1 MIDRDITVTV
11 KGRTAT
17 LSEEIF
23 VYKND
28 GAIKYYFNVIDY
40 AYRFSTENMIAR
52 AVIKTSNMTI
62 LKPNGDSFKTLRKP
76 VVGDTVE
83 FDLSK
88 DLIDEANEVGDYQIQ
103 IHLFDLQDNR
113 ITIPAFKITV
123 LDTIADVP
131 EPNLAILN
139 ASYADKSYLS
149 KEESHIDGPFQP
161 GDLLTADN
169 LNALHKFTLDTC
181 EGTRDYI
188 DQGLA
193 QIKGEKEEVTN
204 ARGGLHYLK
213 LRLERDKEEVLQ
225 IMREDLYKSFK
236 GERITADKSVK
247 GVTNNLTV
255 SGKTIQNLHPMSKY
269 EFASDTVNQGRY
281 SVVTQT
287 NNNITIQ
294 ISNVL
299 ESWYYFQCGNIDLAM
314 LKPNTKYTI
323 VGDFKNCLNV
333 SLQKANGTLLITDRV
348 NIVDNKAVITTVNS
362 FVDATLIVL
371 YVMLGKG
378 VGETYAKNIMILE
391 GDWTNKEIP
400 PYFTGIK
407 SVGDKSKNL
416 FNLNAP
422 SKSYN
427 AVIETVEDGV
437 KVYNNTATT
446 WGYGA
451 KLLEVQ
457 PNTDYYITY
466 KCSTTVGAHISI
478 RDLNGGLVRDIG
490 ISGGTFNSG
499 ENSQIYVYM
508 YCSVGDAII
517 NTVVYRNI
525 QLEKG
530 KTATL
535 YNPYYEGTK
544 ISILSHNKNI
554 FDGIVELGS
563 LHNSNGAN
571 NNDDKTR
578 IRTKNYINIDGMK
591 KVYISSSISGSLG
604 IRYYDSNK
612 IYLGD
617 GIVENIGNS
626 AQSIT
631 PMNNAKYMRFTHVDN
646 TDLTTKYLVT
656 WVNEDFSNYIPQKL
670 DKKEIL
676 LKEPGTMMY
685 HPEISQGT
693 IQATPD
699 STIERDDATRVR
711 TGWFKCNNEKPFT
724 VYGLTSTQKVA
735 VLYFNEKKT
744 NIGWTDWQN
753 SVENKTLPSECVY
766 ARAIFANR
774 DNSSC
779 APEDFSATFIDV
791 FAIIPCL
798 DGLKGL
804 PSGICDTLEQREDGI
819 YFVKRICKKVLD
831 SRDDWVL
838 RGDVNLTNGKIFG
851 VYIDEKYKPGTDFI
865 NNTFM
870 SSRDMV
876 SDSQFVRVTHD
887 PSLGKSY
894 VAIGVFNI
902 QSVEEFKTW
911 LQKNS
916 VEIYFVIAE
925 PVETKLY
932 DYYSTNLQTYKD
944 MTYVQGDNF
953 ILPEISCEIPV
964 KEQPVS

>member
-213 LRLERDKEEVLQ
+213 LRLERDREEVLQ

-236 GERITADKSVK
+236 GERISADKSVK

-255 SGKTIQNLHPMSKY
+255 SGRTLQNLIS
-269 EFASDTVNQGRY
+269 VRLINQDIR
-281 SVVTQT
+281 
-287 NNNITIQ
+287 Q
-294 ISNVL
+294 IDSAPIL
-299 ESWYYFQCGNIDLAM
+299 GSTSM
-314 LKPNTKYTI
+314 
-323 VGDFKNCLNV
+323 FKNNTV
-333 SLQKANGTLLITDRV
+333 YTLIY
-348 NIVDNKAVITTVNS
+348 TVNS
-362 FVDATLIVL
+362 VNSTEQNATLNFKSGGGTPDILVPVQKIGLNKKTFSMTDVMPNYNILL
-371 YVMLGKG
+371 YFFKAGN
-378 VGETYAKNIMILE
+378 TANISDLMILE
-391 GDWTNKEIP
+391 GDWTNKEVP
-400 PYFTGIK
+400 PYFTGIP
-407 SVGDKSKNL
+407 SVGQQRNL
-416 FNLNAP
+416 FNKETGFTNKWVAVGTTTIMSDNTGKMYSIIIDKIKTGMQYVVTGKNFNRYAFAFIDDNDRVVSQKDMGSQSVLYTQPAPQGATKLLLYLNSTGFDVKADNQIQVEEGTISSSYQEYNESAKISILTHGKNLVKYLEVGGIL
-422 SKSYN
+422 SK
-427 AVIETVEDGV
+427 DGGD
-437 KVYNNTATT
+437 YNNTAYLRT
-446 WGYGA
+446 
-451 KLLEVQ
+451 
-457 PNTDYYITY
+457 NYIDMSNVDT
-466 KCSTTVGAHISI
+466 
-478 RDLNGGLVRDIG
+478 IG
-490 ISGGTFNSG
+490 IVNNIDNADIKLNLVCYYDINRIKTG
-499 ENSQIYVYM
+499 
-508 YCSVGDAII
+508 SVG
-517 NTVVYRNI
+517 
-525 QLEKG
+525 
-530 KTATL
+530 
-535 YNPYYEGTK
+535 
-544 ISILSHNKNI
+544 LS
-554 FDGIVELGS
+554 
-563 LHNSNGAN
+563 
-571 NNDDKTR
+571 
-578 IRTKNYINIDGMK
+578 
-591 KVYISSSISGSLG
+591 
-604 IRYYDSNK
+604 
-612 IYLGD
+612 
-617 GIVENIGNS
+617 GNS
-626 AQSIT
+626 TVSVPDT
-631 PMNNAKYMRFTHVDN
+631 AKYCRIELKSMSGK
-646 TDLTTKYLVT
+646 DLT
-656 WVNEDFSNYIPQKL
+656 NEIDNQLLMVGKGIKSSTVYEPYKEN
-670 DKKEIL
+670 KKEIL

-685 HPEISQGT
+685 HPAISQGT
-693 IQATPD
+693 IQATPN
-699 STIERDDATRVR
+699 STTERDDATRVR

-753 SVENKTLPSECVY
+753 SVENKTLPSECAY
-766 ARAIFANR
+766 IRAIFANR

-779 APEDFSATFIDV
+779 TPEDFSAIFIDV

-798 DGLKGL
+798 DGLKSLSNGV
-804 PSGICDTLEQREDGI
+804 CDTLESREDGV
-819 YFVKRICKKVLD
+819 YFVKRVEKVAFDGSESWTESSVVLTDVKRFWLSKSDIVRNTPVICSHFISSNEVEAT
-831 SRDDWVL
+831 S
-838 RGDVNLTNGKIFG
+838 NSNECIF
-851 VYIDEKYKPGTDFI
+851 
-865 NNTFM
+865 
-870 SSRDMV
+870 
-876 SDSQFVRVTHD
+876 
-887 PSLGKSY
+887 SY
-894 VAIGVFNI
+894 VTESSIGI
-902 QSVEEFKTW
+902 QILSSKLSTTNTEGFKTW
-911 LQKNS
+911 LKNNPVTVYYEL
-916 VEIYFVIAE
+916 VEPI
-925 PVETKLY
+925 ETKLY

>member
-88 DLIDEANEVGDYQIQ
+88 DLIDEADEVGEYQIQ

-193 QIKGEKEEVTN
+193 QIKGEKEEIIN

-236 GERITADKSVK
+236 GERISADKSVK
-247 GVTNNLTV
+247 GVTKDMVVKGRTY
-255 SGKTIQNLHPMSKY
+255 QNLITSSNTERVINKAIGDNRIQTFKISY
-269 EFASDTVNQGRY
+269 KLKRN
-281 SVVTQT
+281 TQYT
-287 NNNITIQ
+287 LIC
-294 ISNVL
+294 NVL
-299 ESWYYFQCGNIDLAM
+299 E
-314 LKPNTKYTI
+314 YT
-323 VGDFKNCLNV
+323 
-333 SLQKANGTLLITDRV
+333 GTLTYGLKFYLQTTGSGQEYQGIASRTGISKKVFSTGDYETIGLALYIEGDDF
-348 NIVDNKAVITTVNS
+348 NGGDIVRFKDCI
-362 FVDATLIVL
+362 L
-371 YVMLGKG
+371 
-378 VGETYAKNIMILE
+378 LE
-391 GDWTNKEIP
+391 GDWTNKEVP
-400 PYFTGIK
+400 SYVEGIQ

-676 LKEPGTMMY
+676 LKEPGTMKY

-699 STIERDDATRVR
+699 STTERDDATRVR
-711 TGWFKCNNEKPFT
+711 TGWFKCNNAKPFT

-766 ARAIFANR
+766 VRAIFANR

-779 APEDFSATFIDV
+779 TPEDFSAIFIDV

-798 DGLKGL
+798 DGLKSL
-804 PSGICDTLEQREDGI
+804 PNGVCDTLESREDGI
-819 YFVKRICKKVLD
+819 YFVKRVGKVFLENLNWTQRNLD
-831 SRDDWVL
+831 EECLMASTPRKDINVS
-838 RGDVNLTNGKIFG
+838 VEKNIFVTNLNMRYSASWDSTEWSKIFDIAINMG
-851 VYIDEKYKPGTDFI
+851 NVNYNGIELIVSRRKIPSVSNLDTFKKYLKD
-865 NNTFM
+865 NNA
-870 SSRDMV
+870 V
-876 SDSQFVRVTHD
+876 
-887 PSLGKSY
+887 LYYELK
-894 VAIGVFNI
+894 
-902 QSVEEFKTW
+902 
-911 LQKNS
+911 
-916 VEIYFVIAE
+916 E
-925 PVETKLY
+925 PIETKLY

-944 MTYVQGDNF
+944 MTYIQGDNF

-964 KEQPVS
+964 KEQPVSQGWL

>member
-131 EPNLAILN
+131 EPNLAVLN

-149 KEESHIDGPFQP
+149 KEESHIEGPFQP

-193 QIKGEKEEVTN
+193 QIKGEKEEIIN

-236 GERITADKSVK
+236 GERISADKSVK
-247 GVTNNLTV
+247 GVTKDMVIEGRTY
-255 SGKTIQNLHPMSKY
+255 QNLVPNFNTHWTRNSAGVTINNDRKLTIVADGMKAEAMAIRKNFMLLKSN
-269 EFASDTVNQGRY
+269 TVYTVVANITQNTLSQSFNLIHLHLDIMCTKN
-281 SVVTQT
+281 SVVVEQG
-287 NNNITIQ
+287 ITGIVKGKFTTIDD
-294 ISNVL
+294 ISLGDRIEINVPKDSTGTVVI
-299 ESWYYFQCGNIDLAM
+299 E
-314 LKPNTKYTI
+314 
-323 VGDFKNCLNV
+323 DF
-333 SLQKANGTLLITDRV
+333 
-348 NIVDNKAVITTVNS
+348 
-362 FVDATLIVL
+362 
-371 YVMLGKG
+371 
-378 VGETYAKNIMILE
+378 MILE
-391 GDWTNKEIP
+391 GDWTNKEVP
-400 PYFTGIK
+400 PYFEGIHSAGEAEINLLENNMIYEGYIGGADGMTFTYSSNTTSIIYPCEPNTTYTVVKEFVTDRFVVATTDTATVTNQQKVNILNTNNTGLSSTVTTPSNAKYLIAYVTKNTSSEPCGRLAVYK
-407 SVGDKSKNL
+407 STQSHGVENSKQSKISISSSNKNL
-416 FNLNAP
+416 FNVKEFCN
-422 SKSYN
+422 SSGNKEYYES
-427 AVIETVEDGV
+427 DGDTLIV
-437 KVYNNTATT
+437 K
-446 WGYGA
+446 
-451 KLLEVQ
+451 KL
-457 PNTDYYITY
+457 D
-466 KCSTTVGAHISI
+466 G
-478 RDLNGGLVRDIG
+478 R
-490 ISGGTFNSG
+490 SGGFDFIQKIEKNTNYYLSCDELSSRRIYLSKDKINWTSATFSTYFNSD
-499 ENSQIYVYM
+499 ENEYVTFKFVTNNFPTNLNVM
-508 YCSVGDAII
+508 
-517 NTVVYRNI
+517 
-525 QLEKG
+525 LEKG
-530 KTATL
+530 TQPTS
-535 YNPYYEGTK
+535 YEPYKE
-544 ISILSHNKNI
+544 
-554 FDGIVELGS
+554 
-563 LHNSNGAN
+563 
-571 NNDDKTR
+571 
-578 IRTKNYINIDGMK
+578 
-591 KVYISSSISGSLG
+591 
-604 IRYYDSNK
+604 
-612 IYLGD
+612 
-617 GIVENIGNS
+617 
-626 AQSIT
+626 
-631 PMNNAKYMRFTHVDN
+631 
-646 TDLTTKYLVT
+646 
-656 WVNEDFSNYIPQKL
+656 

-804 PSGICDTLEQREDGI
+804 PSGICDTVESREDGI
-819 YFVKRICKKVLD
+819 YFVKRV
-831 SRDDWVL
+831 
-838 RGDVNLTNGKIFG
+838 GKDTLKG
-851 VYIDEKYKPGTDFI
+851 S
-865 NNTFM
+865 NNEIITKRNEGN
-870 SSRDMV
+870 STTTIS
-876 SDSQFVRVTHD
+876 
-887 PSLGKSY
+887 
-894 VAIGVFNI
+894 FNI
-902 QSVEEFKTW
+902 EVGGKRLNNDNIICNKLIVDRPSSNGIEGIGIGDSNEFYIEILRSKLLTQDISGFRAW
-911 LQKNS
+911 LQTNP
-916 VEIYFVIAE
+916 VMVYYELAE
-925 PVETKLY
+925 PIEIKLY

-944 MTYVQGDNF
+944 VTYIQGDNF